1 MPDDAVIKLRALR
14 VRQGCGVRFQ
24 AFPDRI
30 EEFCLL
36 RRGEAFYLASQI
48 AHMPITLARFFVS
61 GKPHY
66 FLLGPPLRFL

>member
-1 MPDDAVIKLRALR
+1 MPGDAEIQLPALR
-14 VRQGCGVRFQ
+14 IGQGCGVRFQ
-24 AFPDRI
+24 AFPDCI
-30 EEFCLL
+30 EQFCLL
-36 RRGEAFYLASQI
+36 RRGEPFYLASQV